1 MSNEVIDEKYLGSSL
16 DDFLKEEGILDE
28 AELYAAKAR
37 LAYEIQQLMRQQNLS
52 KTTMA
57 QRMQTSR
64 AAVDRILD
72 PENHAVTL
80 MTMEKA
86 ATALGKRLHISL
98 V

>member
-1 MSNEVIDEKYLGSSL
+1 MNNDAMNKNIGSSL
-16 DDFLKEEGILDE
+16 DDFLKEEGILEE
-28 AELYAAKAR
+28 AELYAAKRA

-57 QRMQTSR
+57 QRMKTSR

-80 MTMEKA
+80 ITMEKA
-86 ATALGKRLHISL
+86 ATALGKRLQISL